1 MIRTCDACIDAIAW
15 ESGWRS
21 PKDFYKALR
30 EFTGITPG
38 AIRRLPEHQFCHVVD
53 NDLALPSPKFQS
65 ISVDGGRRN
74 GRLVAPAGRRD
85 VPINAPPPRS
95 QRAR

>member
-65 ISVDGGRRN
+65 ISVDGVRRN
-74 GRLVAPAGRRD
+74 
-85 VPINAPPPRS
+85 
-95 QRAR
+95 